1 MDMAGVEKRYS
12 ITGDAALKIM
22 TAVYERA
29 NAQGKAVYIAVV
41 DGTGGLVGLLGHEKC
56 PVMCRQ
62 VCQDKAYTAFAT
74 RMKTSKWKGYVYS
87 TPEDDRQVM
96 MSQKGF
102 IAASGGAPIV
112 VEGIVAGGIGVSGA
126 GQQEDEDLADYG
138 AALIG
143 EL

>member
-1 MDMAGVEKRYS
+1 MAGVEKRYS
-12 ITGDAALKIM
+12 ITGDAAFRIM
-22 TAVYERA
+22 NAVYERA
-29 NAQGKAVYIAVV
+29 NQQGKAVYIAVV
-41 DGTGGLVGLLGHEKC
+41 DGAGGLVGLLGHEKC

-62 VCQDKAYTAFAT
+62 VAQDKAYTAYAT
-74 RMKTSKWKGYVYS
+74 RMKTAKWKAYVYS
-87 TPEDDRQVM
+87 VPEDDRQVM
-96 MSQKGF
+96 MSQAGF

-138 AALIG
+138 ASLIG

>member
-1 MDMAGVEKRYS
+1 MN
-12 ITGDAALKIM
+12 
-22 TAVYERA
+22 AVYERA
-29 NAQGKAVYIAVV
+29 NAQGKAIYIAVV

-62 VCQDKAYTAFAT
+62 VAQDKAYTAYAT
-74 RMKTSKWKGYVYS
+74 RMKTAKWKAYVYS
-87 TPEDDRQVM
+87 VPEDDRQVM

-102 IAASGGAPIV
+102 IAASGGAPMFV
-112 VEGIVAGGIGVSGA
+112 DGIVAGAIAVSGA

-138 AALIG
+138 ASLIG

>member
-1 MDMAGVEKRYS
+1 MEMAGVEKRYS
-12 ITGDAALKIM
+12 ITGDAALHIM
-22 TAVYERA
+22 TKVYERA
-29 NAQGKAVYIAVV
+29 NEMGKAIYIAVT

-112 VEGIVAGGIGVSGA
+112 VDGIVAGGIGVSGA

-138 AALIG
+138 ASLIG